1 MITIV
6 FDPSD
11 QELPWAVEDNRQTVP
26 KVTRH
31 RSRGAVL
38 ERLVEILSSIPQL
51 KRDKRI
57 LIFPVR
63 RFFQ

>member
-1 MITIV
+1 MNIPEGTKPAVITIV

-38 ERLVEILSSIPQL
+38 ERLVEILSSMPES
-51 KRDKRI
+51 K
-57 LIFPVR
+57 
-63 RFFQ
+63 